1 MQVNL
6 NEPLLPCQD
15 SYLGNMYLGSETY
28 GGRHSV
34 AFALATGFPSA
45 GAAPPGIG
53 KRLES
58 HVGQTA
64 HHGTD
69 LSSPGAENCRRPAA
83 RAAAAAHPDPP
94 FGRSTDGRT
103 DDHVAAPNGGYRAR
117 RVGRSRRS
125 CGAIRPEELV
135 RHLAL
140 PGHQGPDLDAIR
152 CPDLR
157 STSSADQPDLR
168 GWRRCRKGSAC
179 ATRGDVQCGRRG
191 SWSHRLIGYRR

>member
-6 NEPLLPCQD
+6 REPLLLCQD
-15 SYLGNMYLGSETY
+15 SYLGNIYLDPEIYDS
-28 GGRHSV
+28 RHSV
-34 AFALATGFPSA
+34 VFALATGFPSA

-64 HHGTD
+64 HHGTN

-83 RAAAAAHPDPP
+83 RATPAAHPDPP

-140 PGHQGPDLDAIR
+140 PGHQGPAPWGAHPGESGNR
-152 CPDLR
+152 VGEVCR
-157 STSSADQPDLR
+157 MSEVMADPLTAAPGPWVPVR
-168 GWRRCRKGSAC
+168 N
-179 ATRGDVQCGRRG
+179 RG
-191 SWSHRLIGYRR
+191 SG

>member
-94 FGRSTDGRT
+94 FGRSTDGRA
-103 DDHVAAPNGGYRAR
+103 DDHVAAPIGGYARACR
-117 RVGRSRRS
+117 RGRRPRSAIIGGMLEAERHQQGRRSPDLPHRGMTVRSR
-125 CGAIRPEELV
+125 GGDDE
-135 RHLAL
+135 
-140 PGHQGPDLDAIR
+140 GHA
-152 CPDLR
+152 
-157 STSSADQPDLR
+157 AF
-168 GWRRCRKGSAC
+168 CR
-179 ATRGDVQCGRRG
+179 
-191 SWSHRLIGYRR
+191 